1 MNTCHAR
8 VNINVTL
15 GHLLSSRLIHAMITT
30 SAITLPEDIM
40 ARNNRTR
47 RQPQRMKHRV
57 EDAMAR
63 RALHRI
69 AEQSYRDEARQET
82 HINGHLAVVTFTDP
96 SFA

>member
-1 MNTCHAR
+1 
-8 VNINVTL
+8 
-15 GHLLSSRLIHAMITT
+15 
-30 SAITLPEDIM
+30 M
-40 ARNNRTR
+40 ARSNRSK

-69 AEQSYRDEARQET
+69 AEESYRAEARQET
-82 HINGHLAVVTFTDP
+82 HLDGRLVSITFTDP